1 MCLYP
6 LYLNYLCLFF
16 FTGQEDILS
25 IWRKTIFF
33 DTDHGLYITLSVI
46 FQDDPIFLHHFQ
58 MGQNT
63 LKLPDVHCCLFLLK
77 KLFKLVK
84 MTKQI
89 KMVTEWAHI
98 YKFWEK
104 KPTDIQYILIMLQG
118 RFRNYPTRPCHCCC
132 LWLYYTF

>member
-16 FTGQEDILS
+16 FHWPRRYFYEGKLYSSTLIRVCTLLYHL
-25 IWRKTIFF
+25 FF
-33 DTDHGLYITLSVI
+33 KMIQFFSTFRLDKI
-46 FQDDPIFLHHFQ
+46 Q
-58 MGQNT
+58 
-63 LKLPDVHCCLFLLK
+63 LKLPNVRCLFLK

-89 KMVTEWAHI
+89 KMVADSAHV

-104 KPTDIQYILIMLQG
+104 IWIYSIFSILQE
-118 RFRNYPTRPCHCCC
+118 RFWNYPTRPCHCCR
-132 LWLYYTF
+132 LWLYYTFLP